1 MWKWKPQNGRSQKK
15 TLKNVSVHWGR
26 DHDGGSKNNVCFQQE
41 LAAYSSHQCPNL
53 RSWSPVWRY
62 SAAGSC
68 YSARGVCPMDPA
80 ESPNPSA
87 RPKGRCSASGLQLHH
102 RPNPCRIRGPIH
114 IGTSSCEARG
124 FLNPQLATNV
134 HSILSFFFL
143 GGNPPKLRLSRSR
156 NPVASNFAHQTWA
169 GCRCSQLRSS
179 GQRWRPEIGSFSSWF
194 LPALRL
200 SPQASECLQLVSGSN
215 PLPTCRSQG
224 RSPLAKWTVW
234 QKPPGSAQFERTPAA
249 PGVCNMSTPNPF
261 ENVKFQHERWRK
273 FEGNQSFWDK
283 TQTLIDWNVT
293 YGYIYI
299 YGYIYMCTYQQNLYS
314 P

>member
-1 MWKWKPQNGRSQKK
+1 MWKWKPQNGRSQGGK
-15 TLKNVSVHWGR
+15 TLNVRTLKKNIETCISAWTGPWWWK
-26 DHDGGSKNNVCFQQE
+26 KNNVCFQQE

-68 YSARGVCPMDPA
+68 YSTRGVCLMDPA

-102 RPNPCRIRGPIH
+102 RPNPCRIRGPIQ

-124 FLNPQLATNV
+124 FLNPQYF
-134 HSILSFFFL
+134 IFFL

-249 PGVCNMSTPNPF
+249 PGV
-261 ENVKFQHERWRK
+261 
-273 FEGNQSFWDK
+273 
-283 TQTLIDWNVT
+283 
-293 YGYIYI
+293 
-299 YGYIYMCTYQQNLYS
+299 
-314 P
+314 